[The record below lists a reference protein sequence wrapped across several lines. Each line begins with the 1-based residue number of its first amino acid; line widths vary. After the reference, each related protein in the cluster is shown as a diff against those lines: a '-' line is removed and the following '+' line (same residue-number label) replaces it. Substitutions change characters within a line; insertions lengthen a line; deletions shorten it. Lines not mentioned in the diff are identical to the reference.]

1 MGASDGFKEIVG
13 REELIEGVLVGISED
28 ILVGIFVGKIVRNP
42 EGAKMGLAEGNINN
56 DGAVDRFNVGVV
68 LGNPGLTRA
77 VTIV

>member
-42 EGAKMGLAEGNINN
+42 EGAEMGLAEGNINN